1 MNDSKTF
8 WLQVG
13 VSIGISLVFGSGML
27 AVLAQLGERLPE
39 WLYNTFIF
47 TIYIFFVVI
56 LLVLVVILT
65 RFAFGDWF
73 KKLRIS
79 VKNRRQHHARQK
91 LAEEWYEKWRELCLL
106 LYDVASNNW
115 QPTEEQKNDFSKLRT
130 WFRINRS
137 KFLHIWHS
145 FEYPRRKMAHEYYGS
160 STSLGHEVFYDN
172 HDDPFSYFYEP
183 LTIEQLEHLL
193 QYHHDEMPEVM
204 LKLKEFMDE
213 CVQWVSQ
220 E

>member
-1 MNDSKTF
+1 MMKDRAQF
-8 WLQVG
+8 WINLL
-13 VSIGISLVFGSGML
+13 VSTILPLVLTGGS
-27 AVLAQLGERLPE
+27 AS
-39 WLYNTFIF
+39 
-47 TIYIFFVVI
+47 
-56 LLVLVVILT
+56 LLVLFRENLPHLLYVTILWILWLVIIAILL
-65 RFAFGDWF
+65 RLAFGDLIDR
-73 KKLRIS
+73 LRIWI
-79 VKNRRQHHARQK
+79 RQNLRHRARQK
-91 LAEEWYEKWRELCLL
+91 LAEEWYEKWRELGLIL
-106 LYDVASNNW
+106 FDVAKKKW
-115 QPTEEQKNDFSKLRT
+115 KPIKKQKEDFSRLRT

-145 FEYPRRKMAHEYYGS
+145 FEYSRRKMAHDYYGS
-160 STSLGHEVFYDN
+160 STSLEHEVFYDN

-204 LKLKEFMDE
+204 LKLKELMDE